1 MKMVQNLSDRAVQQ
15 QKERE
20 AFRQQMK
27 NQANQDKEDLRKALN
42 EKHDEEMKA
51 LRDELNAKSNE
62 MAEQVPGDEVRSGE
76 TTELIHKRT
85 SGKEAQ
91 QRLER
96 DNKKQKNPDFWK
108 KALEGVGKIVPVPW

>member
-1 MKMVQNLSDRAVQQ
+1 MVQNLSDRAVQQ

-27 NQANQDKEDLRKALN
+27 NQANQDKEALN

-62 MAEQVPGDEVRSGE
+62 MAVQVPRDEVRSGE
-76 TTELIHKRT
+76 TTELIYKRT
-85 SGKEAQ
+85 SGKEA
-91 QRLER
+91 
-96 DNKKQKNPDFWK
+96 
-108 KALEGVGKIVPVPW
+108 

>member
-1 MKMVQNLSDRAVQQ
+1 MKMVQNLSDRTVQQ

-42 EKHDEEMKA
+42 EKHDKEMKA
-51 LRDELNAKSNE
+51 LQDELDAKSNE

-85 SGKEAQ
+85 SGKEA
-91 QRLER
+91 
-96 DNKKQKNPDFWK
+96 
-108 KALEGVGKIVPVPW
+108 

>member
-1 MKMVQNLSDRAVQQ
+1 MVQNLSDRAVQQ

-42 EKHDEEMKA
+42 EKHDKEMKA
-51 LRDELNAKSNE
+51 LQDELNAKSNE

-85 SGKEAQ
+85 KDSRETTRNRKTQTFGRK
-91 QRLER
+91 LL
-96 DNKKQKNPDFWK
+96 K
-108 KALEGVGKIVPVPW
+108 V

>member
-42 EKHDEEMKA
+42 EKHDKDWFSLLFTNLSLHA
-51 LRDELNAKSNE
+51 L
-62 MAEQVPGDEVRSGE
+62 
-76 TTELIHKRT
+76 
-85 SGKEAQ
+85 
-91 QRLER
+91 
-96 DNKKQKNPDFWK
+96 
-108 KALEGVGKIVPVPW
+108 KIG

>member
-1 MKMVQNLSDRAVQQ
+1 MVQILSDRAVQQ

-42 EKHDEEMKA
+42 EKHDKEMKA
-51 LRDELNAKSNE
+51 LQDELNAKSNE

-85 SGKEAQ
+85 SGKEA
-91 QRLER
+91 
-96 DNKKQKNPDFWK
+96 
-108 KALEGVGKIVPVPW
+108 